1 MREKILNIIL
11 LVVYAIFP
19 IFLFVPFFYYK
30 TDSGTTKYNI
40 INIKELSMA
49 YFVIG
54 IILLIAIA
62 SVIVTS
68 IIMLIKKNYY
78 YLPIKITTGL
88 SIIIF
93 ALFAMIYSLGLSII
107 MFLIITIN
115 MFIISFDKKLS
126 GRKAHNMAIFAI
138 IYILFI
144 LALVLSTGL
153 IPKV

>member
-1 MREKILNIIL
+1 MREKVLNIIL

-40 INIKELSMA
+40 INIKDLNMA

-54 IILLIAIA
+54 IILLISIV
-62 SVIVTS
+62 SVIAAS

-88 SIIIF
+88 SIILF
-93 ALFAMIYSLGLSII
+93 AFYAMIYSLVLSII
-107 MFLIITIN
+107 MFFIITLN
-115 MFIISFDKKLS
+115 MFIIAFDLKLNKRKKP
-126 GRKAHNMAIFAI
+126 NMAIFAI
-138 IYILFI
+138 TYLLFI
-144 LALVLSTGL
+144 FALVLSTGL
-153 IPKV
+153 IPKA